1 MLMSFQIDAL
11 EEHTIMKK
19 IVHELNL
26 QRKEFAKDALEF
38 KNSSKGSSFKSRVKV
53 LSGDDGILA
62 RECKAVLYWMWRDQ
76 RSSGFDY

>member
-1 MLMSFQIDAL
+1 MSFQIDAL

-19 IVHELNL
+19 MVHELNL

-38 KNSSKGSSFKSRVKV
+38 KDSSKGCSFKSRVKV

-62 RECKAVLYWMWRDQ
+62 RHLSAIPH
-76 RSSGFDY
+76 

>member
-1 MLMSFQIDAL
+1 MSFQIDAL

-19 IVHELNL
+19 IVQELNL

-53 LSGDDGILA
+53 LSGDDGKLA